1 MCYKALIDDR
11 CVGGVGRGGQSRGLG
26 FADAGDSGLV
36 RAVSR
41 GRKRSLGRPAARDI
55 EGEIEREN
63 SRLRSSATTNEATRP
78 QQPPHRLS
86 RNQGMSVCNPSET
99 VPSHM
104 KQGGKSIPAKR
115 VSG

>member
-63 SRLRSSATTNEATRP
+63 SRLRSSATTKLQDRSSHLIGCPVIRACLSAI
-78 QQPPHRLS
+78 PP
-86 RNQGMSVCNPSET
+86 
-99 VPSHM
+99 
-104 KQGGKSIPAKR
+104 KQ
-115 VSG
+115 